1 MPVLSLGEDGDFL
14 ISVFEENSLLITY
27 VLLTRQLL
35 TSSLV
40 YQFPIFFIS
49 GMPVNTVFLKTLL
62 SSMCVVERRW

>member
-1 MPVLSLGEDGDFL
+1 MPVLSLGKDGDFL
-14 ISVFEENSLLITY
+14 VSVFKENSLLITY

-49 GMPVNTVFLKTLL
+49 GIPVNALFLKTLF
-62 SSMCVVERRW
+62 SSMCVVGRR